1 MRAEGL
7 PEVIIFCIQNRCV
20 YLFIYF
26 FDYLKKPIT
35 KVIQLCQKTGEPCD
49 VGAMRTM
56 SDVMA

>member
-20 YLFIYF
+20 YLFIYLFIYLF

-35 KVIQLCQKTGEPCD
+35 KVIQLCQKTGELTL
-49 VGAMRTM
+49 AQ
-56 SDVMA
+56 